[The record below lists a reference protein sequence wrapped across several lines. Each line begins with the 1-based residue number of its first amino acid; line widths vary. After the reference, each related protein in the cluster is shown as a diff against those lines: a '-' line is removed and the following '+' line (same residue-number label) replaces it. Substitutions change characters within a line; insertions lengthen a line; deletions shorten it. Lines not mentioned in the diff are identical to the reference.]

1 MEALEKDT
9 IVYEAIDI
17 DDDDEASMDEDE
29 SKLQHVCFSFPFY
42 CGLNFMHHLILAMYQ
57 VILLNR

>member
-1 MEALEKDT
+1 M
-9 IVYEAIDI
+9 YEAIDI